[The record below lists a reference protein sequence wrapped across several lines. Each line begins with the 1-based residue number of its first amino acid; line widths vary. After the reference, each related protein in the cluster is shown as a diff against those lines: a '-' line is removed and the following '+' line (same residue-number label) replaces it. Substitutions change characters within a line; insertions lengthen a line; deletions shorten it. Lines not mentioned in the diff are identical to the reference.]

1 MFLKALYYRGTT
13 LKYVFAATVKGIS
26 MRIRWHGHS
35 CFEIENQQVVVTDPH
50 DGKSIGIK
58 TPGVEG
64 DIILVSH
71 DHFDH
76 NAVRIVKKKKSE
88 IVDSQGKY
96 SLGEVSIEGFT
107 TFHDQEEGAK
117 RGENVIYKFTMDNT
131 TFCHLGDLG
140 HIPGSDIIDK
150 IKDVN
155 FLFIPVGG
163 TFTIGPEEAVELVKK
178 LNPSIAVPMHYKV
191 GGLSLN
197 IKDVNPFLACFR
209 EENIHK
215 VGVEL
220 EFLDCDIPEETE
232 IWVFSL

>member
-1 MFLKALYYRGTT
+1 
-13 LKYVFAATVKGIS
+13 

-35 CFEIENQQVVVTDPH
+35 CFEVENDHVIITDPH

-58 TPGVEG
+58 TPNVEG
-64 DIILVSH
+64 EIILVSH

-76 NAVRIVKKKKSE
+76 NATRIVKKSNSE
-88 IVDSQGKY
+88 VINEPGTYSFGGLKIQGLK
-96 SLGEVSIEGFT
+96 
-107 TFHDQEEGAK
+107 TFHDEKEGEK
-117 RGENVIYKFTMDNT
+117 RGENIIFKFTMDGT
-131 TFCHLGDLG
+131 AFCHLGDLG
-140 HIPGSDIIDK
+140 HLPAEEVIDQ
-150 IKDVN
+150 IKGVD

-163 TFTIGPEEAVELVKK
+163 TFTIGPEKAAELVELIK
-178 LNPSIAVPMHYKV
+178 PSIAIPMHYKV

-197 IKDVNPFLACFR
+197 IKDAGPFLFHYP
-209 EENIHK
+209 EERIHK